1 MLTKILAAFQS
12 LLYLI
17 SSLLLY
23 PVIISLVLLFFW
35 ILFELGKTVGEVARR
50 KERINVNLFKEDL
63 SETIKNFG
71 KDEARVA
78 LLLHKWEEK
87 LYEEIDRLRIV
98 VRISPSLGLMGT
110 LIPMSS
116 GLASL
121 SKGNIDQ
128 LISSL
133 IVALTT
139 TVVGLAVAVIAYIIG
154 SVKQKWIDR
163 ELKDMEFIAEEVF
176 RNGPEIHE
184 NKKESSLHKG

>member
-1 MLTKILAAFQS
+1 MLTKLLAAFQS
-12 LLYLI
+12 LLYLV
-17 SSLLLY
+17 STLLLY

>member
-176 RNGPEIHE
+176 RNGPEIYE
-184 NKKESSLHKG
+184 TKKESSLHKG

>member
-1 MLTKILAAFQS
+1 MLTKLLAAFQS

-17 SSLLLY
+17 STLLLY